1 MTPPA
6 LAAGEIL
13 PLLRRLGEA
22 PDPLALFAA
31 LTDQGTRD
39 DVVLLESADART
51 GAGERSILLPRNALR
66 ITGRGLR
73 VTLTPLTA
81 SGRTLLS
88 WLEATLDPGL
98 PRHRTGDTVEV
109 RFPAPPPGPR
119 TDRDRITAPSPLDVL
134 RAAAF
139 RPRLVSA
146 PADLCPLVAGVLA
159 YDLIDLVE
167 TLPPPRS
174 DDLGFPDFEF
184 WVPEQVVII
193 DHVRRTTSVLA
204 LVMGGDHTEAHYH
217 DGMRSLAALTHTVET
232 VARSTVSS
240 EPPVTAPNTQHLLRP
255 HQVSG
260 LGYGELGPT
269 PNPQHPTP
277 TTPLTPAMTTPV
289 EAGESADLSDD
300 EYGALVR
307 RLQTHIVAGDVFQ
320 IVASRSFRVP
330 CPDPLAAYRV
340 LRALNPSPYM
350 FYVRG
355 TAGTLFGASPE
366 TAVQVQGPAPHRVTI
381 RPIAGTAARGR
392 QEDGSPDA
400 DHDARLE
407 AALRTDAKEMA
418 EHMMLVDLARND
430 IARVSVPGTRQ
441 VTRLLTV
448 ERYSHVMHLVSEV
461 TGTLAPGLDALHAY
475 AASMNMGTLVGAPKV
490 RAAELLREVEAS
502 RRGPYGGAV
511 GYLTHDGNMDT
522 AIIIR
527 AAMVQNGVATVR
539 AGAGVVLDSRPERE
553 ARETQQK
560 AASVLRAIVLAQTTE
575 MERTS

>member
-22 PDPLALFAA
+22 PDPLTLFAA
-31 LTDQGTRD
+31 LTDHGTRD
-39 DVVLLESADART
+39 DVVLLESADSRT

-66 ITGRGLR
+66 ITGRGLG

-98 PRHRTGDTVEV
+98 PRHRTGDTLEV

-146 PADLCPLVAGVLA
+146 PADLCPLVAGVFA

-204 LVMGGDHTEAHYH
+204 LVMGGNNTEAHYH
-217 DGMRSLAALTHTVET
+217 DGMRSLAGLTRTVED
-232 VARSTVSS
+232 VARSGAS
-240 EPPVTAPNTQHLLRP
+240 
-255 HQVSG
+255 
-260 LGYGELGPT
+260 
-269 PNPQHPTP
+269 P
-277 TTPLTPAMTTPV
+277 TTATPRDAHGAPV
-289 EAGESADLSDD
+289 PSEEAADLSDD
-300 EYGALVR
+300 EYGALVQ

-441 VTRLLTV
+441 VTKLLTV

-461 TGTLAPGLDALHAY
+461 AGTLAHGLDALHAY

-490 RAAELLREVEAS
+490 RAAELLREVEVS

-511 GYLTHDGNMDT
+511 GYLTHTGDMDT

-527 AAMVQNGVATVR
+527 AGMVQNGIATVR

-553 ARETQQK
+553 ARETRQK
-560 AASVLRAIVLAQTTE
+560 AASVLRAIALAQTTE
-575 MERTS
+575 MERGS

>member
-1 MTPPA
+1 VTPPA

-31 LTDQGTRD
+31 LTDDGTRD
-39 DVVLLESADART
+39 DVMLLESADART

-88 WLEATLDPGL
+88 WLETILDPGL
-98 PRHRTGDTVEV
+98 PRQRAGDTLEV
-109 RFPAPPPGPR
+109 TFPAPPPGPR

-134 RAAAF
+134 RAAALG
-139 RPRLVSA
+139 PRLVSA
-146 PADLCPLVAGVLA
+146 PADLCHLVAGVLA

-184 WVPEQVVII
+184 WVPEQMVVI
-193 DHVRRTTSVLA
+193 DHVRRTTAVLA
-204 LVMGGDHTEAHYH
+204 LVMGGDNTEAHYH
-217 DGMRSLAALTHTVET
+217 DGMRALAMLTHTVET
-232 VARSTVSS
+232 VARATGSSTAA
-240 EPPVTAPNTQHLLRP
+240 PPHTQGAHVP
-255 HQVSG
+255 I
-260 LGYGELGPT
+260 
-269 PNPQHPTP
+269 
-277 TTPLTPAMTTPV
+277 
-289 EAGESADLSDD
+289 GESPDLSDD
-300 EYGALVR
+300 EYGRLVQ

-330 CPDPLAAYRV
+330 CPDALAAYRA
-340 LRALNPSPYM
+340 LRSLNPSPYM

-355 TAGTLFGASPE
+355 TTGTLFGASPE
-366 TAVQVQGPAPHRVTI
+366 TAVQVQGPGPRRVSI
-381 RPIAGTAARGR
+381 RPIAGTAPRGR
-392 QEDGSPDA
+392 GADGQPDA

-441 VTRLLTV
+441 VTKLLTV

-490 RAAELLREVEAS
+490 RAAELLREVEPS

-511 GYLTHDGNMDT
+511 GYLTHEGDMDT

-527 AAMVQNGVATVR
+527 AGMVQNGVATVR

-553 ARETQQK
+553 ARETRQK
-560 AASVLRAIVLAQTTE
+560 AASVLRAIALAQVTDT
-575 MERTS
+575 ERTP

>member
-31 LTDQGTRD
+31 LTDQGTRE
-39 DVVLLESADART
+39 DVLLLESADART

-66 ITGRGLR
+66 ITGRGLH

-88 WLEATLDPGL
+88 WLETILDPGL
-98 PRHRTGDTVEV
+98 PRHRTGDTLEVE
-109 RFPAPPPGPR
+109 FPSPPPGPR
-119 TDRDRITAPSPLDVL
+119 TDRDRITAPSPLDAL

-146 PADLCPLVAGVLA
+146 PADLCHLVAGVLA

-184 WVPEQVVII
+184 WVPEQVVVI
-193 DHVRRTTSVLA
+193 DHVRRTTSLVA
-204 LVMGGDHTEAHYH
+204 LVMGGENTEAHYH
-217 DGMRSLAALTHTVET
+217 DGMRSLAALTRTVEAVT
-232 VARSTVSS
+232 RAAVSPGAA
-240 EPPVTAPNTQHLLRP
+240 PPGSLDAPI
-255 HQVSG
+255 
-260 LGYGELGPT
+260 PT
-269 PNPQHPTP
+269 
-277 TTPLTPAMTTPV
+277 
-289 EAGESADLSDD
+289 GESADLSDD
-300 EYGALVR
+300 EYAALVA

-330 CPDPLAAYRV
+330 CPDPLAAYRA
-340 LRALNPSPYM
+340 LRSLNPSPYM

-355 TAGTLFGASPE
+355 TTGTLFGASPE
-366 TAVQVQGPAPHRVTI
+366 TAVQVQGSAPRRVII
-381 RPIAGTAARGR
+381 RPIAGTAPRGR
-392 QEDGSPDA
+392 GADGRPDA

-441 VTRLLTV
+441 VTKLLTV

-490 RAAELLREVEAS
+490 RAAELLREVESS

-511 GYLTHDGNMDT
+511 GYLTQAGDMDT

-527 AAMVQNGVATVR
+527 AGMVQNGVATVR

-553 ARETQQK
+553 ARETRQK
-560 AASVLRAIVLAQTTE
+560 AASVLRAIALAQATE
-575 MERTS
+575 TERIP

>member
-1 MTPPA
+1 VTQSA

-31 LTDQGTRD
+31 LTDEGTRE

-66 ITGRGLR
+66 ITGRGPR
-73 VTLTPLTA
+73 VTLTPLSP
-81 SGRTLLS
+81 SGRTLLA
-88 WLEATLDPGL
+88 WLDSVLDPGL
-98 PRHRTGDTVEV
+98 PRQRAGDTLEL
-109 RFPAPPPGPR
+109 RFPPPPPGPR
-119 TDRDRITAPSPLDVL
+119 NDRDRITAPSPLDVL

-139 RPRLVSA
+139 GPRLVSA
-146 PADLCPLVAGVLA
+146 PADLCHLVAGVLA

-167 TLPPPRS
+167 TLPPSRT

-184 WVPEQVVII
+184 WVPEQIVVI

-204 LVMGGDHTEAHYH
+204 LVMGGESTGAHYH

-232 VARSTVSS
+232 VARSAGSAGPS
-240 EPPVTAPNTQHLLRP
+240 GRAIATAP
-255 HQVSG
+255 VE
-260 LGYGELGPT
+260 GEQDST
-269 PNPQHPTP
+269 
-277 TTPLTPAMTTPV
+277 
-289 EAGESADLSDD
+289 DLSDD
-300 EYGALVR
+300 DYAALVEG
-307 RLQTHIVAGDVFQ
+307 LQTHIVAGDVFQ
-320 IVASRSFRVP
+320 IVPSRSFTAP

-340 LRALNPSPYM
+340 LRTLNPSPYM

-441 VTRLLTV
+441 VTKLLTV

-461 TGTLAPGLDALHAY
+461 AGTLAPGLDALHAY

-490 RAAELLREVEAS
+490 RAAELLRHVEPS

-511 GYLTHDGNMDT
+511 GYLTHTGDMDT
-522 AIIIR
+522 AIVIR
-527 AAMVQNGVATVR
+527 AGMVQNGVATVR

-553 ARETQQK
+553 ARETRQK
-560 AASVLRAIVLAQTTE
+560 AASVLRAIALAQTAGTE
-575 MERTS
+575 RAP